1 MGQPMPAAM
10 GVMRFEGMMMG
21 RATTYAEAPPFVAPQ
36 QRQQQRAYSPR
47 ADGAPSAKLH
57 PDLAAALQARPVHK
71 EMEVKVLPQGQQRC
85 HASGTQ
91 GSRL

>member
-1 MGQPMPAAM
+1 MSYQGVFGESQQGQQGAMGQPMPAAM
-10 GVMRFEGMMMG
+10 GVMRSKGMMMG

-57 PDLAAALQARPVHK
+57 PILPLLSSKARP
-71 EMEVKVLPQGQQRC
+71 QGRW
-85 HASGTQ
+85 
-91 GSRL
+91 R